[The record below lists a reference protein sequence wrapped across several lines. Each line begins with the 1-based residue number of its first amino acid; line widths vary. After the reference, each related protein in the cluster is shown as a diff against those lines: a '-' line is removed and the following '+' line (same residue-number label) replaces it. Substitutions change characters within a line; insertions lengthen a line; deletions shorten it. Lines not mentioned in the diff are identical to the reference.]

1 MRPDLARACLLYGEW
16 LRRQRRRRDAGSSY
30 VQPWRDVRG
39 DRHGS
44 LRRPRAGRVAR
55 HWRAAPP
62 AQPRGSR
69 DAHRARGADRLLAA
83 EHLPTGRAP
92 PDCSS
97 APAPS
102 STTWPRSSEARR
114 QQPRRGG
121 TELADGKGASGSGT
135 DGYLG
140 PAHDPTSVTL
150 SADQAAPHRLIVR
163 SPRPHRA
170 GHVTSPPGDV
180 STETISGYTVVRSK
194 TDGCRSAGTAR
205 GTTRPTQRPPASPAF
220 PTQDL
225 PRRPSAV
232 PRGARRGAIV
242 SRHSATL
249 SLLKCSIT
257 GIYQAS
263 SYRGRHWPTGRAS
276 FASR

>member
-1 MRPDLARACLLYGEW
+1 MCCTAPNAGPGQDL
-16 LRRQRRRRDAGSSY
+16 QK
-30 VQPWRDVRG
+30 
-39 DRHGS
+39 
-44 LRRPRAGRVAR
+44 
-55 HWRAAPP
+55 
-62 AQPRGSR
+62 
-69 DAHRARGADRLLAA
+69 
-83 EHLPTGRAP
+83 
-92 PDCSS
+92 
-97 APAPS
+97 
-102 STTWPRSSEARR
+102 ARR
-114 QQPRRGG
+114 QQPRLGG

-150 SADQAAPHRLIVR
+150 SADQAAHRLIVR

-225 PRRPSAV
+225 PRRPSTV
-232 PRGARRGAIV
+232 LREARRGAIV

-249 SLLKCSIT
+249 SLP
-257 GIYQAS
+257 AS
-263 SYRGRHWPTGRAS
+263 WSAEESVHDLGAAAQFGHDYLPVDRLGRGRTPVPDQVRDVLKRRPVRAE
-276 FASR
+276 

>member
-1 MRPDLARACLLYGEW
+1 MEAFAARAQAELHATGERPRPRSPGAPEM
-16 LRRQRRRRDAGSSY
+16 LTAQEEQIACSPPSTF
-30 VQPWRDVRG
+30 QPG
-39 DRHGS
+39 E
-44 LRRPRAGRVAR
+44 RRPTVHQRQHRRV
-55 HWRAAPP
+55 PP
-62 AQPRGSR
+62 GQ
-69 DAHRARGADRLLAA
+69 DLQK
-83 EHLPTGRAP
+83 
-92 PDCSS
+92 
-97 APAPS
+97 
-102 STTWPRSSEARR
+102 ARR

-150 SADQAAPHRLIVR
+150 SADQAAHRLIVR

-276 FASR
+276 FASRWSWRSPRHRRPFLTSLSGSMLATPGGSVLTNPRG

>member
-1 MRPDLARACLLYGEW
+1 MCCTAPNAGPGQDL
-16 LRRQRRRRDAGSSY
+16 QK
-30 VQPWRDVRG
+30 
-39 DRHGS
+39 
-44 LRRPRAGRVAR
+44 
-55 HWRAAPP
+55 
-62 AQPRGSR
+62 
-69 DAHRARGADRLLAA
+69 
-83 EHLPTGRAP
+83 
-92 PDCSS
+92 
-97 APAPS
+97 
-102 STTWPRSSEARR
+102 ARR

-140 PAHDPTSVTL
+140 PAHDRTSVTL
-150 SADQAAPHRLIVR
+150 SADQAAHRLIVR

-180 STETISGYTVVRSK
+180 STETISGYTLVRSK

-225 PRRPSAV
+225 PRRPSTV

-276 FASR
+276 FA